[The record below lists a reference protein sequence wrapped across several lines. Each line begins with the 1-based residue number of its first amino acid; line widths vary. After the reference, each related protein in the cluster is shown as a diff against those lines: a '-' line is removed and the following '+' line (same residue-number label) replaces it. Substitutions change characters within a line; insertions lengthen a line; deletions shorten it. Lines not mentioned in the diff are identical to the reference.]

1 VIGASLYII
10 LHSARNRI
18 ARRLRRLREP
28 RYMIGMLAAGAYLFA
43 NILGSARAGRDSD
56 PPEFPPDLLAVLPS
70 LAGAGLLLLAGL
82 AWFLPSSG
90 GAIDF
95 SEAEVQFLFTA
106 PVSRRQL
113 LVHRLLRSQIG
124 LLFAALVPVFFFGY
138 WNGSVSDRVSRWAAL
153 WVLFVTARIYFT
165 GVALARGRLL
175 AQSGSKTR
183 RVRLTPMVIVLSALA
198 IVAAAIA
205 RELLSRPV
213 TGFGDAVARL
223 RHAVDVGP
231 VEIVLWPFTALIRPA
246 FAGSLAQFG
255 SSMAGALLVLAGALL
270 WVLTSDDAFQEKAPR
285 ISTPRSGRMARSPS
299 TLRVRAAGWALAL
312 SGRTEAL
319 FFWKNSMHTLRSTN
333 LAKLLQYGTPA
344 IVMGVAFGA
353 MRMAEVE
360 AQGLAAAFS
369 TFAVVVTTFVVFFG
383 PQIMMADLRAD
394 LRHLE
399 LLKTWPI
406 EPTEVVRGEL
416 LWPGSLVTFFAWF
429 ALVCASAFS
438 AAALPQWSIVWRLS
452 VTGALILVVP
462 ALVFTQYVVHNAAV
476 VLFPAWVPLDND
488 RPRGLDAMGQR
499 LIFMAGV
506 VVALAAAMA
515 PGVMAGAMVWF
526 VLYKVAGAATLV
538 IAAAV
543 CLAVVAAEMVLATK
557 ALGTAYND
565 IDLTEVERAE

>member
-1 VIGASLYII
+1 MIGASLYII

-28 RYMIGMLAAGAYLFA
+28 RYLIGMLAAGAYLFA
-43 NILGSARAGRDSD
+43 NILGSARAGRESD

-70 LAGAGLLLLAGL
+70 LAGTGLLLVAGL

-90 GAIDF
+90 GVIDF
-95 SEAEVQFLFTA
+95 SEAEVQFLFPA

-138 WNGSVSDRVSRWAAL
+138 WNGSISERVVRWAAL
-153 WVLFVTARIYFT
+153 WVLFATARIYFT
-165 GVALARGRLL
+165 GVALARGRLV
-175 AQSGSKTR
+175 AQSSSEAR
-183 RVRLTPMVIVLSALA
+183 RVRWTPMVIVLSALT
-198 IVAAAIA
+198 IVAAVIA
-205 RELLSRPV
+205 GELLSHPV
-213 TGFGDAVARL
+213 TGVGDVLARL
-223 RHAVDVGP
+223 RHSVDAGP
-231 VEIVLWPFTALIRPA
+231 VEVVLWPFAALVRPV
-246 FAGSLAQFG
+246 FAASLPQFG
-255 SSMAGALLVLAGALL
+255 ISMIGAVLVLAGTLL
-270 WVLTSDDAFQEKAPR
+270 WVLTSDDAFQERAPR
-285 ISTPRSGRMARSPS
+285 LSEPRSGRLARSPS
-299 TLRVRAAGWALAL
+299 ALRVRAAGWALGL

-369 TFAVVVTTFVVFFG
+369 TFAVVVAIFVVFFG
-383 PQIMMADLRAD
+383 PQIMMADLRSD

-416 LWPGSLVTFFAWF
+416 LWPGSIVTFFAWL

-438 AAALPQWSIVWRLS
+438 AAALPQWSIAWRLS

-462 ALVFTQYVVHNAAV
+462 ALVFAQYVVHNAAV

-506 VVALAAAMA
+506 VFALAAAMA

-526 VLYKVAGAATLV
+526 ILYKVVGTVGLV

-543 CLAVVAAEMVLATK
+543 CLAIVAVEVVLATK
-557 ALGTAYND
+557 ALGVAYNG